1 MNFSMHYLVYAFFLK
16 IELQNKVTNSH
27 THCITLLMVVLKVQF
42 KCRASVNPHVS
53 ADRVEQT
60 HKCVFI
66 CDGKVTD
73 MILRQMDRRTRE
85 DEAAE
90 RENLVSRKKRQQKDG
105 YNRQVSENEETL
117 GREEGY
123 GR

>member
-1 MNFSMHYLVYAFFLK
+1 
-16 IELQNKVTNSH
+16 
-27 THCITLLMVVLKVQF
+27 MVVLKVQF

-60 HKCVFI
+60 DKCVFI

-90 RENLVSRKKRQQKDG
+90 RENLVSRKRGSKKMG
-105 YNRQVSENEETL
+105 IT
-117 GREEGY
+117 GR
-123 GR
+123 